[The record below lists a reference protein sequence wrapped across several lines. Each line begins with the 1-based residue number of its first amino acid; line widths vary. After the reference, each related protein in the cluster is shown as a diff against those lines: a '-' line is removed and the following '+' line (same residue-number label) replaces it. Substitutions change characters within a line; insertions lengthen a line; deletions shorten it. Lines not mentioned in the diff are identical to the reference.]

1 MMVLAVGVAEEF
13 FRAILQGTP
22 PGAVYALI
30 ALGFVLTYKTS
41 GVFNLAFGAQAF
53 VSAALYYKLHVENG
67 WHQVPSLIL
76 SVVVLAP
83 LLGLVLERLI
93 FRHLR
98 TASSVSKLVVSI
110 GLTVAIPE
118 LFKVLASFD
127 SVAGQTPE
135 GIFPN
140 GRDVYYDPFGV
151 YRFSRNEITQMGVA
165 LIGTLGLGALFRFTP
180 IGLRMRAVVESPRMT
195 ELNGVD
201 ADRVS
206 AFAWALSSLFAGMAG
221 VLIAPRFN
229 TLVAPDFFSLVVVA
243 IAAAAFG
250 KLVSLPR
257 ALLGGLA
264 LGIFTALLNT
274 YLPKW
279 TKDLAWLE
287 VIKENLTPSVPFV
300 ALFAVLV
307 FWPAIRRAR
316 DAADPLSGVDPP
328 PPALASAERS
338 PELTRRSRLIGVVF
352 VGLLLLWLF
361 TSANTF
367 YMFIFTKGVVMGV
380 ILLSV
385 TVFTGMAGQISLCQ
399 ASFAAMGGFTVY
411 QLADRYDMSGIGA
424 MLVGALIAA
433 VVGALLSLPVLRLGG
448 IWLALATLAFGFF
461 FDSVMVKF
469 DWVGAQSSLQG
480 ARVPRPTLGPIDFT
494 HSTEAGDRW
503 FLLFCIV
510 VLTICSLLVLA
521 VREGTVGRT
530 LRALRGSEL
539 AAQSIG
545 ISPAKARITAFALSA
560 AIAGVGGA
568 LSAMHQENVNY
579 AGNFVPFQGL
589 FWLVLAVTMSVRT
602 VEGAIQAGA
611 AFALFPELILKKFI
625 PWLTDIIPL
634 VPEVHPNPGLQF
646 VLFGLAAINFAKH
659 PEGLLEH
666 GKRNSLAKQQARLD
680 RRRAGRQSVAPEVAA
695 S

>member
-1 MMVLAVGVAEEF
+1 MVVAVSVAEEF
-13 FRAILQGTP
+13 FRAVLQGTP
-22 PGAVYALI
+22 PGTVYALI

-41 GVFNLAFGAQAF
+41 GVFNLAFGAQAY
-53 VSAALYYKLHVENG
+53 VSAALYFKLHVEDG
-67 WHQVPSLIL
+67 WHQVPALIV
-76 SVVVLAP
+76 SVFLLAP
-83 LLGLVLERLI
+83 AVGLVLERLI

-98 TASSVSKLVVSI
+98 TASSVAKLVVAI

-118 LFKVLASFD
+118 LFKVLADFN

-135 GIFPN
+135 GIFPD
-140 GRDVYYDPFGV
+140 GRSVYYDPFGV
-151 YRFSRNEITQMGVA
+151 YRFNRNEITQMGVA
-165 LIGTLGLGALFRFTP
+165 LVGTLVLGALFRFTP

-195 ELNGVD
+195 ELNGID

-229 TLVAPDFFSLVVVA
+229 TLVAPDFFSLIVVA
-243 IAAAAFG
+243 IAAAAVG

-257 ALLGGLA
+257 ALIGGLG
-264 LGIFTALLNT
+264 LGILTALLNT

-279 TKDLAWLE
+279 TEDLSWLE

-300 ALFAVLV
+300 ALFGVLV

-316 DAADPLSGVDPP
+316 DAVDPLSGVDPP
-328 PPALASAERS
+328 PPALAAAERS
-338 PELTRRSRLIGVVF
+338 PELTRISRIFGVVF
-352 VGLLLLWLF
+352 IAALLLWLL
-361 TSANTF
+361 TNADTF
-367 YMFIFTKGVVMGV
+367 YLFLFTRAAVMAV

-399 ASFAAMGGFTVY
+399 ATFAAIGGFTAY
-411 QLADRYDMSGIGA
+411 QLAANHDISVLGG

-433 VVGALLSLPVLRLGG
+433 AAGALLSLPVLRLGG
-448 IWLALATLAFGFF
+448 IWLALATLAFAFF
-461 FDSVMVKF
+461 FDAVMVKF
-469 DWVGAQSSLQG
+469 SWVGAQSSLQG

-494 HSTEAGDRW
+494 HSTINGDRW
-503 FLLFCIV
+503 YLGFCIV
-510 VLTICSLLVLA
+510 VLTVCSLLVLA

-545 ISPAKARITAFALSA
+545 ISPSRARVTAFALSA
-560 AIAGVGGA
+560 ALAGVGGA

-611 AFALFPELILKKFI
+611 AFVLFPELVLKKFI
-625 PWLTDIIPL
+625 PWLTDVIPL
-634 VPEVHPNPGLQF
+634 VPEVHPNPALQF
-646 VLFGLAAINFAKH
+646 VLFGLAAISFAKH

-666 GKRNSLAKQQARLD
+666 GKRRSLAKQQARLD
-680 RRRAGRQSVAPEVAA
+680 RRRARRLPVSPEGATV
-695 S
+695 

>member
-1 MMVLAVGVAEEF
+1 MVLAVGVAEEF

-76 SVVVLAP
+76 SVFVLAP

-98 TASSVSKLVVSI
+98 TASSVAKLVVSI

-135 GIFPN
+135 GIFPH

-151 YRFSRNEITQMGVA
+151 YRFSRNEVTQMGVA
-165 LIGTLGLGALFRFTP
+165 LLGTLGLGALFRFTP
-180 IGLRMRAVVESPRMT
+180 VGLRMRAVVESPRMT
-195 ELNGVD
+195 ELNGID

-206 AFAWALSSLFAGMAG
+206 AFAWALSSLFAGTAG

-257 ALLGGLA
+257 ALLGGLG
-264 LGIFTALLNT
+264 LGIFTALMNT

-279 TKDLAWLE
+279 TKDWSWLE

-338 PELTRRSRLIGVVF
+338 PELTRRSRVIGVAF
-352 VGLLLLWLF
+352 LGLLLLWLF

-399 ASFAAMGGFTVY
+399 ASFAAIGGFTVY
-411 QLADRYDMSGIGA
+411 QMADRYDMSGIGA
-424 MLVGALIAA
+424 MLVGAAIAA
-433 VVGALLSLPVLRLGG
+433 LVGALLSVPVLRLGG
-448 IWLALATLAFGFF
+448 IWLALATLAFAFF

-469 DWVGAQSSLQG
+469 SWVGAQSSLQG

-494 HSTEAGDRW
+494 HSTQAGDRW

-510 VLTICSLLVLA
+510 VLTICSFLVLA

-545 ISPAKARITAFALSA
+545 ISPAKARVTAFALSA

-634 VPEVHPNPGLQF
+634 VPEVHPNPALQF

-666 GKRNSLAKQQARLD
+666 GKRNSLAKQQAKLD
-680 RRRAGRQSVAPEVAA
+680 RKRAAGRPVSAEVAA